1 MSGIFSK
8 ALFWFQA
15 KNRHGVHSPFIYEF
29 LDRAVY
35 APGVKQ
41 GASGE
46 RLLRAARIHFNPER
60 IWMASSLAANSG
72 IRRHLEADS
81 NLQGPPFDLLVF
93 DKPSHDVGEFLSD
106 PGQWHNDSIVYLG
119 NLRGSASAYALWE
132 QISLH
137 PSIRVVVETY
147 WEGLLFFRKEQAQQ
161 HFKIRT

>member
-8 ALFWFQA
+8 VLFWFQA
-15 KNRHGVHSPFIYEF
+15 QNRHGVHSPFIYEF

-41 GASGE
+41 GGAGQ
-46 RLLRAARIHFNPER
+46 RLLRAARVHFNPKC
-60 IWMASSLAANSG
+60 IWMASNLPVNSG
-72 IRRHLEADS
+72 IRGNLEVDS
-81 NLQGPPFDLLVF
+81 TQSGPPFDLLVF
-93 DKPSHDVGEFLSD
+93 DKPSPEVGEILSD

-119 NLRGSASAYALWE
+119 NLRGSASAYAMWE

-137 PSIRVVVETY
+137 PSIRVVVESY
-147 WEGLLFFRKEQAQQ
+147 REGLLFFRKEQARQ

>member
-1 MSGIFSK
+1 M
-8 ALFWFQA
+8 
-15 KNRHGVHSPFIYEF
+15 YEF

-41 GASGE
+41 GVSGQ
-46 RLLRAARIHFNPER
+46 RLLRAARVHFNPER
-60 IWMASSLAANSG
+60 IWTASNLPSNPEVPG
-72 IRRHLEADS
+72 NPEADS
-81 NLQGPPFDLLVF
+81 TLAGPPFDLLVF
-93 DKPSHDVGEFLSD
+93 DKPSHKVGEILND

-137 PSIRVVVETY
+137 PSIRVVVESY
-147 WEGLLFFRKEQAQQ
+147 REGLLFFRKEQAKQ